1 MFSEFVMRSS
11 TMEPLVVDLLQKKL
25 EKEINEVL
33 KQLELQVDKVEFR
46 STEKLALVINL
57 RSNSW

>member
-1 MFSEFVMRSS
+1 
-11 TMEPLVVDLLQKKL
+11 MEPLVVDLLQKKL

-46 STEKLALVINL
+46 ST
-57 RSNSW
+57 RSWYL

>member
-1 MFSEFVMRSS
+1 
-11 TMEPLVVDLLQKKL
+11 MEPLVVDLLQKKL

>member
-1 MFSEFVMRSS
+1 
-11 TMEPLVVDLLQKKL
+11 MEPLVVDLLQKKL

-46 STEKLALVINL
+46 SNEKLALVINL